1 MEKIQ
6 YIKPDVE
13 MLPVEGIH
21 LMAGTNTP
29 PSDQPVTDEPGT
41 GPVWTSPEDED
52 ALDGKGSGFWD
63 NGE

>member
-29 PSDQPVTDEPGT
+29 PSDQPEKVEGSVY
-41 GPVWTSPEDED
+41 GGWTSPEDED